1 MMKLKNEAREWL
13 EWGKGMESLVTNYF
27 KDLLSS
33 QGCNPDPI
41 LRCVHRKVTDEQN
54 GKLTKIFVA
63 SEVKAAVFAMNP
75 NKSSGSDE
83 VGVCFF

>member
-27 KDLLSS
+27 KDLSS

-54 GKLTKIFVA
+54 GMLTKIFVA

-75 NKSSGSDE
+75 KQILINRRS
-83 VGVCFF
+83 